1 MRRIAAL
8 VILGALGGCSGTSS
22 PAGVTPTPTPAAG
35 ASAPGVAAQGTTVDP
50 SAASAASAAESAL
63 TGNTKAICEQ
73 AARTSASFGETFIAD
88 LRLQIDAPAKG
99 GHAKTQADQKVTRD
113 VQNYSYALADMAK
126 LTTDAALK
134 KALNQMSAQVMA
146 LKGDVTKINA
156 DKMSELSATLDK
168 ACGKS

>member
-8 VILGALGGCSGTSS
+8 VILGALGGCSGASS
-22 PAGVTPTPTPAAG
+22 PAGVTPNRTPDAG
-35 ASAPGVAAQGTTVDP
+35 ASAPDMAAPGTTVDP
-50 SAASAASAAESAL
+50 STAESAL

-73 AARTSASFGETFIAD
+73 AARTSSSFGETFIAD
-88 LRLQIDAPAKG
+88 LRLQIDAAAKG
-99 GHAKTQADQKVTRD
+99 GNAKTQADQKVTRD

-126 LTTDAALK
+126 LTTDAGLK
-134 KALNQMSAQVMA
+134 KALNEMSAQVMA

-156 DKMSELSATLDK
+156 DKMSELSATLDR